1 MEKFYQPDVIV
12 EWLLMTD
19 AAHLDGGIGD
29 DDYQALS
36 EREEKD
42 LERLLAQSEDALSN
56 AEKFMEQLTRDL
68 SILDGVSSFF
78 FFLLLIL
85 LCCT

>member
-1 MEKFYQPDVIV
+1 
-12 EWLLMTD
+12 MTD

-29 DDYQALS
+29 DDYQALF

-42 LERLLAQSEDALSN
+42 LERLLAQSEDVLSN
-56 AEKFMEQLTRDL
+56 AEKIKKQLTRDL
-68 SILDGVSSFF
+68 SILNGVSSF

>member
-1 MEKFYQPDVIV
+1 
-12 EWLLMTD
+12 MTD
-19 AAHLDGGIGD
+19 AAHLDSGIGD
-29 DDYQALS
+29 DDYQALF

-42 LERLLAQSEDALSN
+42 LERLLAQSEDVLSN
-56 AEKFMEQLTRDL
+56 AEKIKKQLTRDL
-68 SILDGVSSFF
+68 SILNGVSSF